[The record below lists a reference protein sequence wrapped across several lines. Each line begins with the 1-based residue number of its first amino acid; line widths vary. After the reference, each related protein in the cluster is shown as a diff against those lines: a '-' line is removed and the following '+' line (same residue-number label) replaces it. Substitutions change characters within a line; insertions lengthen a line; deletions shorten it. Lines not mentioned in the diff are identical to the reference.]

1 MPCKFDSPVLEHLYK
16 IIFIFYKFII
26 AQISYEQIK
35 KKHEYVFF
43 LIGGSKDVSLLKILA
58 DGESFSLSD
67 MVRKIETRI
76 LAKKDNS

>member
-1 MPCKFDSPVLEHLYK
+1 MNKL
-16 IIFIFYKFII
+16 
-26 AQISYEQIK
+26 K